1 MLLDYPGVYLTSM
14 FTPIIFGPVSRK
26 GKCHQYSCRGCS
38 SGEMKMHVSFHH
50 TYFNLLLMGIGST
63 FALYR
68 LHNIRSLLFKY
79 DWIDLSENY
88 PNQPLTLYIPAFI
101 AHNIHIILHCNWH
114 FPSTGD

>member
-1 MLLDYPGVYLTSM
+1 
-14 FTPIIFGPVSRK
+14 
-26 GKCHQYSCRGCS
+26 
-38 SGEMKMHVSFHH
+38 MHVSFHH